1 MHEELNDEIFGIME
15 NQDGEKIKIIL
26 VEPNAINGEDLHAIP
41 TLDPDETIVAINI
54 VTLKMMV
61 QEMGTEEI
69 HKDLAKAAIAA
80 AATCPPELS
89 LEEL

>member
-1 MHEELNDEIFGIME
+1 
-15 NQDGEKIKIIL
+15 
-26 VEPNAINGEDLHAIP
+26 
-41 TLDPDETIVAINI
+41 VAINI